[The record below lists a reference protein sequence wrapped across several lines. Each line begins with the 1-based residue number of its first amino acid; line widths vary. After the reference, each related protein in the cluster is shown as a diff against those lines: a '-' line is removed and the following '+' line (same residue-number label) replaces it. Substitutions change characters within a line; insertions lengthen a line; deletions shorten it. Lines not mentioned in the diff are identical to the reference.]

1 MRTCYTL
8 IFFALIVLFSNSS
21 LAYRIYQYPYE
32 QYQVN
37 IPLVKLMMAV
47 PTEDGITWPQNL
59 LVRGNR
65 ISDGKL
71 SI

>member
-8 IFFALIVLFSNSS
+8 IFFTLIVLFSNSS
-21 LAYRIYQYPYE
+21 LAYRIHQYPYE

-37 IPLVKLMMAV
+37 IPLIKLMMAV
-47 PTEDGITWPQNL
+47 RTEDVTTRPHNV
-59 LVRGNR
+59 LVPVNQ

-71 SI
+71 FI